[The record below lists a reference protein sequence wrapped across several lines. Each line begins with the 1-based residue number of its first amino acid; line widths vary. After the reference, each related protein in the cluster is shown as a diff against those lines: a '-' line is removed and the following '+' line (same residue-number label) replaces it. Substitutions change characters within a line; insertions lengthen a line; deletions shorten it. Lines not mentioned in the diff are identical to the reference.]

1 MAWQDTFAGSTP
13 RINAEYEQEL
23 HLADQARMGADWAL
37 GALIAR
43 YQPTVSRYLTR
54 LTGSSTRARLLSEQI
69 FIRME
74 RRLHG
79 PHGGQHLRLWLLRA
93 STEAGLD
100 ELRKPHHTMPRVQLE
115 SSSPSHPRALLP
127 EVPDTQS
134 NEDEPASSP
143 QHQTD
148 TGKKI
153 GASGR
158 RGTTRRQLRQLIWS
172 AQSDSTTASE
182 DDETSFPAGAAT
194 DTQYRKQ
201 AARGRR
207 GSEASSGRS
216 RGQLWDGTDEES
228 EVPVDEED
236 ILEPREVLRYRMIR
250 AVLAELPYGDAQCL
264 ALHLIANLN
273 QAEVSRALGITASA
287 TRKRI
292 VSGLQLFAQRYEAAS
307 ASLGI
312 SLDALEGGRR
322 TEVMEDVE
330 VVEEDLFALPGQRD
344 EATPSLPPLPSVPSH
359 REPIVV
365 SAAVTNPL
373 PAPEDVGA
381 GDEAVVV
388 WDLPP
393 FDDIVNIETQPLPNI
408 VDAASEPAEPSTAQ
422 EEAGAAA
429 FDDEVTRRLVWSR
442 PAAYRQ
448 TPVTPGDEV
457 TTRLDKPR
465 RRSAATVGPASS
477 ASSSSSTS
485 SAAAAAAGN
494 SGGRAAAEDKVVEEE
509 WTYTEQLE
517 TISEPPPEELVVDA
531 GPPVV
536 VVTRTVPILTTCD
549 EAPDHAGTD
558 HDNSP
563 GATLDSSRSIAG
575 DEARVISVLTPTG
588 GAASSGDMRLDS
600 NGSSGSGSDDQYR
613 HSSAFS

>member
-1 MAWQDTFAGSTP
+1 MAWQDMFAGSTP

-54 LTGSSTRARLLSEQI
+54 LTGNSTRARLLSEQI
-69 FIRME
+69 FLRME

-100 ELRKPHHTMPRVQLE
+100 DLRKPHHTVPRVQLE
-115 SSSPSHPRALLP
+115 SSSARPRALLP
-127 EVPDTQS
+127 ELPDS
-134 NEDEPASSP
+134 GYEDEPASTP
-143 QHQTD
+143 HHTD
-148 TGKKI
+148 SRKI
-153 GASGR
+153 IGPSDR

-172 AQSDSTTASE
+172 PWSDSPTASA
-182 DDETSFPAGAAT
+182 DESSSSSSSSSAAT
-194 DTQYRKQ
+194 DTQYQKR
-201 AARGRR
+201 ARGRR
-207 GSEASSGRS
+207 GSKASSSRS
-216 RGQLWDGTDEES
+216 GGQQWDDAEET

-236 ILEPREVLRYRMIR
+236 ILPPREVLRYRMIR
-250 AVLAELPYGDAQCL
+250 AVLAEMPYGDAQCL

-312 SLDALEGGRR
+312 SLDTLEGGLR
-322 TEVMEDVE
+322 TEVTEE
-330 VVEEDLFALPGQRD
+330 VEEEELFALPGQRD
-344 EATPSLPPLPSVPSH
+344 EATPPPPSLPSH

-373 PAPEDVGA
+373 LLEDTGA
-381 GDEAVVV
+381 GEEPVIV

-393 FDDIVNIETQPLPNI
+393 FDDVVNIETQPLPDF
-408 VDAASEPAEPSTAQ
+408 VEASEPAEPSIAQ
-422 EEAGAAA
+422 EEPAGETAL
-429 FDDEVTRRLVWSR
+429 DDMVTRRLVWSR
-442 PAAYRQ
+442 PSAHRQ

-457 TTRLDKPR
+457 TTRLEKPR
-465 RRSAATVGPASS
+465 RRSAAIVGDASS
-477 ASSSSSTS
+477 TSFSSSSSAGAATTS
-485 SAAAAAAGN
+485 N
-494 SGGRAAAEDKVVEEE
+494 SGSGTVGDRVVAETLEET
-509 WTYTEQLE
+509 WTYTEKIE
-517 TISEPPPEELVVDA
+517 TISEPPPEALIVDA
-531 GPPVV
+531 GPPVDL
-536 VVTRTVPILTTCD
+536 TRTVPILTTFD
-549 EAPDHAGTD
+549 KEPPLGADHSD
-558 HDNSP
+558 SP
-563 GATLDSSRSIAG
+563 VTSLGSSRAIAG

-588 GAASSGDMRLDS
+588 ATSPGDMQRHSDG
-600 NGSSGSGSDDQYR
+600 NGESGSGDQY
-613 HSSAFS
+613 HSSAS